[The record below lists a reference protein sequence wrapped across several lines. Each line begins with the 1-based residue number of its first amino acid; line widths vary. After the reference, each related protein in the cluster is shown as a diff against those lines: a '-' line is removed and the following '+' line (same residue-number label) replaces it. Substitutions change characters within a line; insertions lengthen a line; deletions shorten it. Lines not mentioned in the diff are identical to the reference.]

1 MEKRRGADFESK
13 VERKWRR
20 RRRRRLGSN
29 ARFVVRRR
37 NSDRRLPAL
46 RQFMDAPFSLSFVL
60 GTAHPAQCSEKAK
73 PTREDSGVTL
83 YSVVV
88 TDASKEIFFL
98 SLFLS
103 PHENEQAFL
112 SSWSYSMSAYV
123 VHHIFSLYRVRRCST
138 YLYIYITFRQFSSLL
153 PLNVECSSND
163 SARQWKYV
171 SSRIWISRYIR
182 RWVYSEVKE
191 ISKKRSKS
199 E

>member
-1 MEKRRGADFESK
+1 MEKRRGAVFESK

-73 PTREDSGVTL
+73 PTREDSGVKL

-112 SSWSYSMSAYV
+112 GL
-123 VHHIFSLYRVRRCST
+123 HHGLIQCLLTWYITFSPCIVYADVPHT
-138 YLYIYITFRQFSSLL
+138 YIYIY
-153 PLNVECSSND
+153 NVSTIFLSP
-163 SARQWKYV
+163 SFK
-171 SSRIWISRYIR
+171 R
-182 RWVYSEVKE
+182 RVFFE
-191 ISKKRSKS
+191 
-199 E
+199 

>member
-1 MEKRRGADFESK
+1 MEKRRGAVFESK

-138 YLYIYITFRQFSSLL
+138 YLYIYIY
-153 PLNVECSSND
+153 NVSTIFLSPSFKRRVFFERFGASMEIRFVSHLD
-163 SARQWKYV
+163 FALYSAV
-171 SSRIWISRYIR
+171 G
-182 RWVYSEVKE
+182 V
-191 ISKKRSKS
+191 
-199 E
+199 

>member
-1 MEKRRGADFESK
+1 MQNGGKERGGKTTRGRFRVESWEEVEEKEVEK
-13 VERKWRR
+13 VGKQRE
-20 RRRRRLGSN
+20 
-29 ARFVVRRR
+29 RFVVRRR

-123 VHHIFSLYRVRRCST
+123 VHHIFPLYRVRRCST
-138 YLYIYITFRQFSSLL
+138 YLYIYI
-153 PLNVECSSND
+153 
-163 SARQWKYV
+163 
-171 SSRIWISRYIR
+171 YI
-182 RWVYSEVKE
+182 
-191 ISKKRSKS
+191 
-199 E
+199 